1 MRLNTLHYV
10 LIGTIIG
17 MALVFGL
24 FAFFRN
30 KMTPTD
36 VPEIQTAVNTA
47 PENAERC
54 PVCQKPVNPA
64 SDFCMTVGPKKYNF
78 CSDICFRSFKDDPFL
93 YIKDDIKLN
102 IEIIPVEQNQPQ
114 APAQPNYERVPD
126 NPPPVENKPVTP
138 APKQIPE
145 ASSGNS
151 ESNLI
156 ENIPLPDDITSSQ
169 GSSSGSN
176 EIEEIPLDS
185 GNSNPPPAP
194 PAQKQNTQNSEIEEL
209 MLDTPDTQTQ
219 QAPAPPPAQQTKT
232 QTDGNM
238 VIEEIPLN

>member
-30 KMTPTD
+30 KMKPTD

-47 PENAERC
+47 PGNAEKC

-102 IEIIPVEQNQPQ
+102 IEIIPVEQPKPKPQQQQPT
-114 APAQPNYERVPD
+114 YERIPD
-126 NPPPVENKPVTP
+126 NPPPVKSKPATP

-145 ASSGNS
+145 TSGD
-151 ESNLI
+151 SNLI
-156 ENIPLPDDITSSQ
+156 ENIPLPLVQ
-169 GSSSGSN
+169 
-176 EIEEIPLDS
+176 
-185 GNSNPPPAP
+185 
-194 PAQKQNTQNSEIEEL
+194 
-209 MLDTPDTQTQ
+209 MR
-219 QAPAPPPAQQTKT
+219 
-232 QTDGNM
+232 
-238 VIEEIPLN
+238 

>member
-1 MRLNTLHYV
+1 MKLNTLHYV
-10 LIGTIIG
+10 LIGTIVG

-36 VPEIQTAVNTA
+36 VPEVQTAVNTA
-47 PENAERC
+47 PENAEKC

-102 IEIIPVEQNQPQ
+102 IEIVPVDQPKNTT
-114 APAQPNYERVPD
+114 PQPNYKRVPD
-126 NPPPVENKPVTP
+126 NPPPVNTQPVTP

-145 ASSGNS
+145 PSNGGNS

-156 ENIPLPDDITSSQ
+156 ENIPLPDDITSQ

-194 PAQKQNTQNSEIEEL
+194 PPAPKQDTQNTEIEEL
-209 MLDTPDTQTQ
+209 MLDTPDTQT
-219 QAPAPPPAQQTKT
+219 APPPPQQQQPQT

>member
-47 PENAERC
+47 PENAEKC

-102 IEIIPVEQNQPQ
+102 IEIIPVEQPKSTPQQPT
-114 APAQPNYERVPD
+114 YERIPD
-126 NPPPVENKPVTP
+126 NPPPVKSKPATSTP
-138 APKQIPE
+138 KKIPE
-145 ASSGNS
+145 PSSGDS

-156 ENIPLPDDITSSQ
+156 ENIPLPDDITSQ
-169 GSSSGSN
+169 GNSSSSN

-185 GNSNPPPAP
+185 GNTNPPPAP
-194 PAQKQNTQNSEIEEL
+194 PPAQKQDNTQNSEIEEL
-209 MLDTPDTQTQ
+209 MLDLPDTQTQ
-219 QAPAPPPAQQTKT
+219 QAPPPPAQQPKT